1 MCVCVCVSVRVRL
14 CVCERERDRERE
26 RVRERERDSR
36 GMRGKREVGEH
47 IKHHRTTWPYHMSTL
62 LERLA
67 PLLHQVQR

>member
-1 MCVCVCVSVRVRL
+1 MCVCVSVRVRL
-14 CVCERERDRERE
+14 CVCVCERERESQ
-26 RVRERERDSR
+26 RERDSR